1 MPSDLHRFVMLHS
14 TCEIFGCSQRSKR
27 PVALVMVTCDHN
39 MAGNESDASSNA
51 STIVS
56 RSVTFNELLNDND
69 MAEVD

>member
-1 MPSDLHRFVMLHS
+1 
-14 TCEIFGCSQRSKR
+14 
-27 PVALVMVTCDHN
+27 MVTCDHN

-69 MAEVD
+69 MAEVDWKTALFEKPKLQ

>member
-1 MPSDLHRFVMLHS
+1 
-14 TCEIFGCSQRSKR
+14 
-27 PVALVMVTCDHN
+27 